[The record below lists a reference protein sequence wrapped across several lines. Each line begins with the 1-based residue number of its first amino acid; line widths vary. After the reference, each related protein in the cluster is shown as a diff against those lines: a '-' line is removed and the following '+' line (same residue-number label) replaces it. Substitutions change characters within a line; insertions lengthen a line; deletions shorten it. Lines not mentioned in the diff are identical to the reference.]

1 MIKKCIQL
9 YNTEK
14 HYYSVNAYYEYKPTA
29 KKVYFPF
36 WTYWV
41 QGFRFITLL

>member
-1 MIKKCIQL
+1 MMIKKCIQL

-29 KKVYFPF
+29 KKVH
-36 WTYWV
+36 
-41 QGFRFITLL
+41 LLGTTIQVYNFAF